1 MRYRRTSDWLEAQ
14 VNDELLM
21 MHGDSGRFI
30 SLNETGA
37 YLWACLAEPKSSD
50 ALVDGLCAE
59 FEVEPTTARADVDA
73 WLDAMRSE
81 KVIEDDVA

>member
-1 MRYRRTSDWLEAQ
+1 MRYQRTGYWLEAQ

-37 YLWACLAEPKSSD
+37 HLWACLAEPKSADSLAD
-50 ALVDGLCAE
+50 ELCAE
-59 FEVEPTTARADVDA
+59 FEVGPATARADVDA
-73 WLDAMRSE
+73 WLDAMHAE
-81 KVIEDDVA
+81 KAVEEDVA